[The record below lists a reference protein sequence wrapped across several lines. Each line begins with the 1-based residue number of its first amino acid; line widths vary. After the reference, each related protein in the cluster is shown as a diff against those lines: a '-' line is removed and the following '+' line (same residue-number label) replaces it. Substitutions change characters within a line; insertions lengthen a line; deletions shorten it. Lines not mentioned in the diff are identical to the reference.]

1 MARFYDTILG
11 EYIKNPGVKGISLDK
26 LSGKDFN
33 YLMMSYDYVTDKGE
47 KNFKDVD
54 LPLAAIYSGEDVY
67 ITNKLFEKQKSENL
81 TENNILKNIE
91 IPLIDVLKNIELN
104 GVKIDRDR
112 LKEIGNLLQNEIIL
126 LEKEIYKLAEED
138 FNINSPKKV
147 GEILFGKLGL
157 PSSKK
162 TKTGWSVS
170 AEVLGD
176 LAHKYPIAQM
186 IVDYR
191 HYSKILSTYVDGL
204 LNIVSDDDLVHTN
217 YNQTVTTTGRLSS
230 TNPNLQNIPSSSG
243 IAGEIR
249 SAFISR
255 FENGKVLSIDYS
267 QVEVRIL
274 AILSKDKNLLEAFK
288 NNLDI
293 HHKTAEFLFPGETIT
308 PSKRKIA
315 KSVNFGVI
323 YGISPFGLSKMIGGS
338 VSESK
343 NYIDTF
349 FNSYPKVREFL
360 DETIKNCEKNL
371 YVETIFGRKRFING
385 INDKNKII
393 KQAAEREAIN
403 MPVQGTSADI
413 IKLAMIKTQEF
424 LEKNKLKSK
433 MIMQVHDELVFDVFP
448 GEEEQISK
456 NIKNIMEN
464 ILENSEIILKADV
477 SIGKNWKEAK

>member
-1 MARFYDTILG
+1 M
-11 EYIKNPGVKGISLDK
+11 
-26 LSGKDFN
+26 
-33 YLMMSYDYVTDKGE
+33 
-47 KNFKDVD
+47 
-54 LPLAAIYSGEDVY
+54 
-67 ITNKLFEKQKSENL
+67 
-81 TENNILKNIE
+81 
-91 IPLIDVLKNIELN
+91 
-104 GVKIDRDR
+104 
-112 LKEIGNLLQNEIIL
+112 
-126 LEKEIYKLAEED
+126 
-138 FNINSPKKV
+138 
-147 GEILFGKLGL
+147 
-157 PSSKK
+157 
-162 TKTGWSVS
+162 
-170 AEVLGD
+170 
-176 LAHKYPIAQM
+176 
-186 IVDYR
+186 
-191 HYSKILSTYVDGL
+191 
-204 LNIVSDDDLVHTN
+204 
-217 YNQTVTTTGRLSS
+217 
-230 TNPNLQNIPSSSG
+230 
-243 IAGEIR
+243 
-249 SAFISR
+249 
-255 FENGKVLSIDYS
+255 SIDYS

-315 KSVNFGVI
+315 KSVNFWVI
-323 YGISPFGLSKMIGGS
+323 YWISPFWLSKMIWWS

-371 YVETIFGRKRFING
+371 YVETIFWRKRFINW

-448 GEEEQISK
+448 WEEEQISK

-477 SIGKNWKEAK
+477 SIWKNWKEAK